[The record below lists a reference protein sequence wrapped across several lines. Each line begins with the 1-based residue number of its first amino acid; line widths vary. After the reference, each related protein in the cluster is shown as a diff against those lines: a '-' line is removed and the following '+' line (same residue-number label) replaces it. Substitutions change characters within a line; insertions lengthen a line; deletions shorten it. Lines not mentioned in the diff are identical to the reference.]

1 MLVVGYRQ
9 VPRLTV
15 GVVWG
20 PWPVVGVLHQDRDH
34 SGQVCGR
41 GVVVGIAYSG
51 SQDSRC
57 KIWNLN
63 LQKSQ
68 TCLPICCRLQCCQ
81 ERGWRLAE
89 RWRRFSPRSKN
100 VSGWTAAFLL
110 PGVGVSFVFPK
121 VARLDCTGGVEEAA
135 LSCKDDSK
143 RSIFPSSPTR
153 LLDRTL
159 AQSLS
164 FIFRLKTISDK
175 NWQSKHLKRR
185 FNGACPWCARSF
197 WVGKGRRERQP
208 FSGLTCT
215 RVQWPKTAQ
224 TLVCGNIQNNFPFW
238 QSDYRA
244 IGNWL
249 YNLSRVF
256 PSQLFCRTTGR
267 SACTLMLLLQTCKN
281 FQIFQVGFLQ
291 SKYLNI

>member
-1 MLVVGYRQ
+1 MIFNDDARGCWWWTGS
-9 VPRLTV
+9 PSDC
-15 GVVWG
+15 G
-20 PWPVVGVLHQDRDH
+20 
-34 SGQVCGR
+34 SGLGTRTSGGC
-41 GVVVGIAYSG
+41 ASSG
-51 SQDSRC
+51 SGPFWSSLWQRSSSRNSVFWESGFSMQNLKLEPS
-57 KIWNLN
+57 KISDVPPHL
-63 LQKSQ
+63 
-68 TCLPICCRLQCCQ
+68 LPSPVLP
-81 ERGWRLAE
+81 RGWRLAE
-89 RWRRFSPRSKN
+89 RWRSFSPKSKN
-100 VSGWTAAFLL
+100 VNGWSPASLL

-215 RVQWPKTAQ
+215 RVQ

-267 SACTLMLLLQTCKN
+267 SACTLMPLLLQTCKN
-281 FQIFQVGFLQ
+281 FQIFQVGFL
-291 SKYLNI
+291 

>member
-20 PWPVVGVLHQDRDH
+20 PGPVVGVLHQDRDH

-89 RWRRFSPRSKN
+89 RWRSFSPKSKN
-100 VSGWTAAFLL
+100 VNGWSPA
-110 PGVGVSFVFPK
+110 
-121 VARLDCTGGVEEAA
+121 
-135 LSCKDDSK
+135 
-143 RSIFPSSPTR
+143 SSPV
-153 LLDRTL
+153 
-159 AQSLS
+159 AGGWSE
-164 FIFRLKTISDK
+164 FRL
-175 NWQSKHLKRR
+175 SKSCQAGLHRGGWGG
-185 FNGACPWCARSF
+185 GAQLQRWF
-197 WVGKGRRERQP
+197 QKV
-208 FSGLTCT
+208 
-215 RVQWPKTAQ
+215 
-224 TLVCGNIQNNFPFW
+224 NFPVKPDKTPGPH
-238 QSDYRA
+238 SCA
-244 IGNWL
+244 IIVLHISTQNHFRQKL
-249 YNLSRVF
+249 
-256 PSQLFCRTTGR
+256 T
-267 SACTLMLLLQTCKN
+267 
-281 FQIFQVGFLQ
+281 I
-291 SKYLNI
+291 